1 MVYSLPRISAVKP
14 LYDEQRVGNEGCVMK
29 YRRYS
34 FRDVM
39 EKNREIIH
47 LLTGKK
53 MDLGFTIEVQQKEE
67 VTHVKRTPKMVF
79 ADN

>member
-1 MVYSLPRISAVKP
+1 
-14 LYDEQRVGNEGCVMK
+14 MK